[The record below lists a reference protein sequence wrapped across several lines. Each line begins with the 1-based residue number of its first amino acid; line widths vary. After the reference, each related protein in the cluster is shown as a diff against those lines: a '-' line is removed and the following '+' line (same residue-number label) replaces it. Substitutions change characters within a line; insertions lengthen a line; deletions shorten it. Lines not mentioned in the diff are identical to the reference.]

1 MSVPPSR
8 GGSGSVQ
15 NRAAEAS
22 GRGAARS
29 ARVSPT
35 DTPFR
40 QASMDL
46 NFAGPV
52 SPGIEAS
59 LRSLLGSL
67 AGGQPGMG
75 APTTRTRDQASGASD
90 PDMLNVVQ
98 RIIGQVFSA
107 MGGRGGNETIAR

>member
-40 QASMDL
+40 PASMDL
-46 NFAGPV
+46 SSAGPV

-75 APTTRTRDQASGASD
+75 APTTRTGDQASGASD

>member
-1 MSVPPSR
+1 
-8 GGSGSVQ
+8 
-15 NRAAEAS
+15 
-22 GRGAARS
+22 
-29 ARVSPT
+29 
-35 DTPFR
+35 
-40 QASMDL
+40 MDL
-46 NFAGPV
+46 SSAGPV

-75 APTTRTRDQASGASD
+75 APTRTGDQASGAND